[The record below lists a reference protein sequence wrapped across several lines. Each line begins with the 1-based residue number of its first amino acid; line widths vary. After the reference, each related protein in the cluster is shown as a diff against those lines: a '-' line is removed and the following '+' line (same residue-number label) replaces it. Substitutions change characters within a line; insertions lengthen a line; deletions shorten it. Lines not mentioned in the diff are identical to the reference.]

1 MRFSVHCGGKCVKT
15 FGEETAEI
23 ENSEVSLY
31 EIDGV
36 GGREGREGGS
46 RVVCSFLALEGDV
59 GGEGG

>member
-36 GGREGREGGS
+36 GGREGGGES
-46 RVVCSFLALEGDV
+46 SCVLVLALEGDV